1 MQQQITVFER
11 IFEKA
16 KVNFAKRL
24 EHHDS
29 VARTRHQDIQQQTDV
44 MRQEL
49 VTTTEALNHEITQ
62 NRLQSKKIQRYQ
74 HLKKVYKARIQ
85 DLEDRVLSEVSRS
98 EVVSRESA
106 AAIAHLLKKLDNLGS
121 QLADHRNQLTTLRR
135 FKKRW
140 QMHSGRAKAH

>member
-1 MQQQITVFER
+1 M
-11 IFEKA
+11 
-16 KVNFAKRL
+16 RL
-24 EHHDS
+24 H
-29 VARTRHQDIQQQTDV
+29 
-44 MRQEL
+44 
-49 VTTTEALNHEITQ
+49 

-106 AAIAHLLKKLDNLGS
+106 ATIAHLLKKLDNLGS
-121 QLADHRNQLTTLRR
+121 QLADHRDQLTTLRR